1 MKPLELKS
9 KLQSGGKVYGTMIWA
24 LEGTRWSS
32 SFSKSDLDYV
42 VIEVWLRKNIL
53 FSSV

>member
-32 SFSKSDLDYV
+32 SFSKSDLDYAP
-42 VIEVWLRKNIL
+42 LKL
-53 FSSV
+53 FYVGDYLLICR